1 MFTVS
6 ERVLEQCNDKMEAAI
21 QAMSEKG
28 LWALVEYRW
37 IPYIKN
43 HMEYESAK
51 VPILKVL
58 NTAQ

>member
-28 LWALVEYRW
+28 LWDLVEYRW
-37 IPYIKN
+37 IPYVVNDLINEKAKIAVLKITKN
-43 HMEYESAK
+43 TK
-51 VPILKVL
+51 
-58 NTAQ
+58 